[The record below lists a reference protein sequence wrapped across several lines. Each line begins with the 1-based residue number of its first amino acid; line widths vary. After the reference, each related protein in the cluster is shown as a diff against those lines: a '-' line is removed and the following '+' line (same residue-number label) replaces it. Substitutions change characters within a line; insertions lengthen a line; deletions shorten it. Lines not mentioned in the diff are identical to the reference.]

1 MIITLVKKQTG
12 AEFIREM
19 EDTYKSISELEK
31 LFKRTNNMKMYV
43 DLENWQYYKEN
54 PHEMIEITE
63 SLVTNKLSLS
73 DMDLIILNTIKH
85 EKPRSIRDLAKKIN
99 KDVSNI
105 QPKVKRLEE
114 EGFIKFEE
122 GIKNSKIPY
131 LTFDEIKLEIWIC
144 NLEHLQLIKWYNLDY
159 QVDPTSHLNS
169 GVWLER
175 CSNLYFSWNWFWSA
189 HAWFIMINAFVS
201 ANQEIFSF
209 FT

>member
-73 DMDLIILNTIKH
+73 DTDLIILNTIKH
-85 EKPRSIRDLAKKIN
+85 EKPRSIRDLAKKN
-99 KDVSNI
+99 
-105 QPKVKRLEE
+105 
-114 EGFIKFEE
+114 
-122 GIKNSKIPY
+122 
-131 LTFDEIKLEIWIC
+131 
-144 NLEHLQLIKWYNLDY
+144 
-159 QVDPTSHLNS
+159 
-169 GVWLER
+169 
-175 CSNLYFSWNWFWSA
+175 
-189 HAWFIMINAFVS
+189 
-201 ANQEIFSF
+201 
-209 FT
+209 